1 MSISRASLQAY
12 WMPAGWYAPVA
23 LEAERAGFAA
33 FWIGDHIA
41 APIDYSSTYLY
52 ATTGRSPMSD
62 RTPLIDTFAALASAA
77 AVTSRIRVGTNV
89 LVLPMRP
96 PLITARAAATVQDL
110 SGGRF
115 LLGVGVGWPREEFEA
130 LGQPFDRRGA
140 RTDEILE
147 LLPRLWSG
155 DPVQHSG
162 MTCEF
167 ATLRLWPPV
176 CAPIPLLG
184 SGSSEAALRRSARLD
199 GWCGPPAMS
208 IEETIEVRDRLLSE
222 RRAAGLEDR
231 PFDLWVRPGRSSV
244 EEITSYRAAGFDQL
258 VVIAGRGKVPESLN
272 DACESVG
279 TAAADLEI
287 PAR

>member
-1 MSISRASLQAY
+1 MTLSRSSLQAY
-12 WMPAGWYAPVA
+12 WMPADWYAPVA
-23 LEAERAGFAA
+23 VEAERAGFDA

-52 ATTGRSPMSD
+52 TDTGRSPMSD
-62 RTPLIDTFAALASAA
+62 RTPLIDTFAALASVA
-77 AVTSRIRVGTNV
+77 AVTRRIKLGTNV

-110 SGGRF
+110 SRGRF
-115 LLGVGVGWPREEFEA
+115 LLGVGVGWQREEFDA

-155 DPVQHSG
+155 DPIEHSG
-162 MTCEF
+162 ITCEF

-184 SGSSEAALRRSARLD
+184 SGRTDAALRRSARLD
-199 GWCGPPAMS
+199 GWCGPPAMAL
-208 IEETIEVRDRLLSE
+208 EETIEVRDRLLSG
-222 RRAAGLEDR
+222 RKITGLEGR
-231 PFDLWVRPGRSSV
+231 PFDLWVRPGRSSA
-244 EEITSYRAAGFDQL
+244 EEIASYRAAGFEQL
-258 VVIAGRGKVPESLN
+258 VVIAGRGKVPESL
-272 DACESVG
+272 DEACESVRI
-279 TAAADLEI
+279 AAADLEL
-287 PAR
+287 ATR